1 MFPLPA
7 WRGWLA
13 AGALALAG
21 CSSTRPLPKF
31 ERPLPHTQHQTVRTT
46 AYTHSESDHLAYG
59 QRSALGDTLQSGA
72 IKSAAADWSRWP
84 AGTLFRIEETGELYQ
99 VDDYG
104 WALAGTNTIDLYKPT
119 RQAMNDWGVR
129 RVHLEIQQWGDRPK
143 SLSVLSQ
150 RTKYAHVRRMVAEI
164 HSDAQPFEPLA
175 PPTPTPPLD
184 TLPPAFGNPPRG
196 ELASAGA
203 SAYPTRQAP
212 PPTVGV
218 RKPFRP

>member
-13 AGALALAG
+13 LGALALAS
-21 CSSTRPLPKF
+21 CSTTRPLPKY

-46 AYTHSESDHLAYG
+46 AYTHSESDHLEYG

-84 AGTLFRIEETGELYQ
+84 AGTLFLIQETGELYQ

-119 RQAMNDWGVR
+119 REAMNDWGVR
-129 RVHLEIQQWGDRPK
+129 RVHLEIQRWGDRQR
-143 SLSVLSQ
+143 SMSVLSG
-150 RTKYAHVRRMVAEI
+150 RTKYAHVRRMAAELR
-164 HSDAQPFEPLA
+164 SDNEPFEPLA

-184 TLPPAFGNPPRG
+184 TMPPSLVNRSQ
-196 ELASAGA
+196 LASAGA
-203 SAYPTRQAP
+203 AAYPTRQAAP
-212 PPTVGV
+212 VNAGV

>member
-13 AGALALAG
+13 AGALALAS
-21 CSSTRPLPKF
+21 CSTRPLPKY

-46 AYTHSESDHLAYG
+46 AYTHSESDHLQYG
-59 QRSALGDTLQSGA
+59 QRSALGETLQSGA

-84 AGTLFRIEETGELYQ
+84 AGTLFQIQETGELYQ

-129 RVHLEIQQWGDRPK
+129 RVHLEIQRWGDRQK
-143 SLSVLSQ
+143 SMSVLSG
-150 RTKYAHVRRMVAEI
+150 RTSYAHVRRMVAELR
-164 HSDAQPFEPLA
+164 SDNLPFEPLA
-175 PPTPTPPLD
+175 PPALTPPLD
-184 TLPPAFGNPPRG
+184 TMPPGLVNAPRG
-196 ELASAGA
+196 QLASAGA
-203 SAYPTRQAP
+203 STYPTRQAQP
-212 PPTVGV
+212 VNAGV

>member
-1 MFPLPA
+1 MFPRPS
-7 WRGWLA
+7 WCWLL
-13 AGALALAG
+13 AGALALTSCA
-21 CSSTRPLPKF
+21 TRPLPKY
-31 ERPLPHTQHQTVRTT
+31 EKPLPHTQRQTVRTT
-46 AYTHSESDHLAYG
+46 AYTHTEGDHLAYG

-129 RVHLEIQQWGDRPK
+129 RVHLEIQQWGDRRK
-143 SLSVLSQ
+143 SLSVLNG
-150 RTKYAHVRRMVAEI
+150 RTKYAHVRRMVTEMK
-164 HSDAQPFEPLA
+164 SDTQPFEPLG

-184 TLPPAFGNPPRG
+184 TVPPAYATAPRG
-196 ELASAGA
+196 QLASAGA

-212 PPTVGV
+212 APEAGV